1 MWKLPLTQ
9 ERSCFPDDVA
19 TAIESFAV
27 TELWISNPWPGS
39 AARLRDARTRDEILV
54 SNQEMFSLATTP
66 ASPADSQIPI
76 INHKSSSM
84 PSKSDPFREPRTQH
98 GTMMQKFGDEEIC
111 MILRHPDVRKA
122 AKDWQTFSSDYPF
135 RVPIPSEENLRTM
148 RQIPLETDPPEHAE
162 YREIVEPFF
171 LRAKDPCVVARVEA
185 LLDGLLTEALNRD
198 SIEAVYDLAIPF
210 QCGALAILLNV
221 AEEEVA
227 TWIGWDLNV
236 FLGGKEGEHKGS
248 ALEAYL
254 NSKLDRSA
262 ENPGDDFFGALH
274 KAKFRGRSLTRDEM
288 MGFAILTFSGGRDT
302 VIHTCTAALA
312 YFGKNPAALNFLRED
327 PKRIVLAVEELFRI
341 VSPLT
346 HLGRVCP
353 VKTGVLNETV
363 EAGDR
368 VSLCWASANRD
379 ETVFP
384 APDEVRLDRKP
395 NPHVAFGAGTHL
407 CIGAPHA
414 RLLLRT
420 LLLQC
425 SQRVE
430 SITIFEEVPHR
441 ESEDLMHREVGYD
454 LLKLKFHPLQ

>member
-1 MWKLPLTQ
+1 
-9 ERSCFPDDVA
+9 
-19 TAIESFAV
+19 
-27 TELWISNPWPGS
+27 
-39 AARLRDARTRDEILV
+39 
-54 SNQEMFSLATTP
+54 
-66 ASPADSQIPI
+66 
-76 INHKSSSM
+76 
-84 PSKSDPFREPRTQH
+84 
-98 GTMMQKFGDEEIC
+98 
-111 MILRHPDVRKA
+111 
-122 AKDWQTFSSDYPF
+122 
-135 RVPIPSEENLRTM
+135 
-148 RQIPLETDPPEHAE
+148 
-162 YREIVEPFF
+162 
-171 LRAKDPCVVARVEA
+171 
-185 LLDGLLTEALNRD
+185 
-198 SIEAVYDLAIPF
+198 
-210 QCGALAILLNV
+210 
-221 AEEEVA
+221 
-227 TWIGWDLNV
+227 
-236 FLGGKEGEHKGS
+236 
-248 ALEAYL
+248 
-254 NSKLDRSA
+254 
-262 ENPGDDFFGALH
+262 
-274 KAKFRGRSLTRDEM
+274 M

-430 SITIFEEVPHR
+430 SITIFDEVPHR

-454 LLKLKFHPLQ
+454 SLTLKFHPLQ